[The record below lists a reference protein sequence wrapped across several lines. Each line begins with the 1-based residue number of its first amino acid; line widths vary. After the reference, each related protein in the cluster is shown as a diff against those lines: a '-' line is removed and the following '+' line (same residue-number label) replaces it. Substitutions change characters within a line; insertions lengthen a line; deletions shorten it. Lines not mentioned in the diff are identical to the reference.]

1 MMKISVVA
9 ALVGCITSSVAFA
22 GTSASLEKWTAFSDR
37 TPKGTPLCALTSAP
51 TAGQT
56 VKNISVKK
64 LGGDDHLNITMYKD
78 SWKIPQGTS
87 VITIIDFAD
96 GQPLTLES
104 YGDGKVVDVAL
115 PKEVTAVFLSLL
127 IDSKVIRISFPK
139 GKEPTWEASLASIRP
154 QLKVFVECM
163 RKQENTQPF

>member
-1 MMKISVVA
+1 MKLSVIAAVAVCIS
-9 ALVGCITSSVAFA
+9 SSMAFA
-22 GTSASLEKWTAFSDR
+22 GTGASLEKWTAYSDR

-51 TAGQT
+51 TTGQT

-64 LGGDDHLNITMYKD
+64 FGGDEHLNVTMYKD

-87 VITIIDFAD
+87 VTTTIDFAD
-96 GQPLTLES
+96 GQPMTLES
-104 YGDGKVVDVAL
+104 YGDGKIVDIAL
-115 PKEVTAVFLSLL
+115 PKEATAVFLSLL
-127 IDSKVIRISFPK
+127 IDSKVMRISFPR

-154 QLKVFVECM
+154 QLKVFVDCM